1 MAGFLGWACALGAA
15 LEILL
20 KGDRGM
26 SRNSLLRFAIAAAL
40 LPGAAFAQS
49 AGGSTAPQATETE
62 GGLQEVIVTAE
73 RREGSLQETPLAV
86 TALSEEALE
95 NRQVTEARDLARY
108 TPSLKMFNN
117 ITSPTNLSPSMR
129 GSLTQDA
136 SLVVAES
143 PFGIYVDDIYLA
155 RLNGN
160 NVALADVERVEV
172 LRGPQGTLYGR
183 NTLVGAIKFVSRN
196 PGDEQWFKATVGAG
210 NFDQYVASF
219 SLGTP
224 IGESNW
230 AASFSALI
238 NNKDGQFSNRNP
250 TAAGE
255 TGLERNWATR
265 AKLRYIGSDR
275 FDLVFSVSH
284 SDAKN
289 DSAQLIPATTPT
301 VPGNQQFT
309 SDDLVPTFGTYVLNT
324 PNVARSPAPI
334 TSQPEGNTEQTIA
347 SINASINLGF
357 GTLRSIT
364 GYVKTKDF
372 FSTDFSGN
380 GLIGGA
386 NTASVDQ
393 FSEEI
398 QLLGTALDDRLNYI
412 AGVYLFREEGEQA
425 FAWNGYAPFPPL
437 NIFQPVPLSTS
448 AIDITTKSFSIFT
461 QVDYKFTDALK
472 GSLGVRYT
480 KDDKDFG
487 FLFQSAFGGPQLSL
501 PDSNTWSKTTPRA
514 AIDWSLP
521 TSGNVDSLLLY
532 ASASNAFKS
541 GGYSAIAIYG
551 AGDVLEYDPETNW
564 TYELGAKT
572 DLLGNRLR
580 VNANYFYSEVE
591 DIVLNQTLPGG
602 RFPVDNAGD
611 ATIQGLELEITA
623 VPVDSLT
630 LFMNGAFLSGKY
642 KNLEPSAAPALALQA
657 FNVTA
662 SPPQIPDY
670 TVTVGFDYSA
680 PTRAG
685 TVKVGADWFFQDD
698 YITSATN
705 DFKVKAYNVGN
716 AFVGLELDDN
726 WSLRAAVKNIGDN
739 DVITTGSRG
748 LLGGFIPLRPR
759 EYLFSVNYKM

>member
-1 MAGFLGWACALGAA
+1 
-15 LEILL
+15 
-20 KGDRGM
+20 M
-26 SRNSLLRFAIAAAL
+26 SQNSLLRFAIAAAL
-40 LPGAAFAQS
+40 APTAALAQ
-49 AGGSTAPQATETE
+49 TANQEAQQPSV
-62 GGLQEVIVTAE
+62 GLEEIVVTAE
-73 RREGSLQETPLAV
+73 RREASLQAVPLAV
-86 TALSEEALE
+86 TALSVEALE

-117 ITSPTNLSPSMR
+117 ITSPTNLSPSLR

-136 SLVVAES
+136 SLIVAES

-160 NVALADVERVEV
+160 NVALADIERVEV

-196 PGDEQWFKATVGAG
+196 PGDEPWFKATVGAG
-210 NFDQYVASF
+210 NFDQYLGSF
-219 SLGTP
+219 SLGSP
-224 IGESNW
+224 LGESNW
-230 AASFSALI
+230 AASLSGLVS
-238 NNKDGQFSNRNP
+238 NKDGQFFNRNP
-250 TAAGE
+250 SVARE

-265 AKLRYIGSDR
+265 AKLRYTGSDN

-289 DSAQLIPATTPT
+289 DSGQLIPATTPT
-301 VPGNQQFT
+301 VPGNRQFT

-334 TSQPEGNTEQTIA
+334 TSLPEGSTEQTIA
-347 SINASINLGF
+347 SINASYDFGF
-357 GTLRSIT
+357 ATLRSIT

-393 FSEEI
+393 LSEEI
-398 QLLGTALDDRLNYI
+398 QLLGKAIDDHLSYI
-412 AGVYLFREEGEQA
+412 VGIYVFQEEGDQA

-448 AIDITTKSFSIFT
+448 SIDIETKSYSVFT
-461 QVDYKFTDALK
+461 QVDFDFTDALK

-480 KDDKDFG
+480 NDDKDFD
-487 FLFQSAFGGPQLSL
+487 FVFQSAFGGPPLRIL
-501 PDSNTWSKTTPRA
+501 YANDWSKTTPRA
-514 AIDWSLP
+514 ALDWSLP
-521 TSGNVDSLLLY
+521 TSGSVNSLLLY

-551 AGDVLEYDPETNW
+551 AGDVIPYDPETNW
-564 TYELGAKT
+564 TYELGVKT
-572 DLLGNRLR
+572 DLLDNLLR
-580 VNANYFYSEVE
+580 VNANYFYSDVQ
-591 DIVLNQTLPGG
+591 DVVINQTLPGG
-602 RFPVDNAGD
+602 RFPVSNAGD

-623 VPVDSLT
+623 VPVESLT
-630 LFMNGAFLSGKY
+630 LYLNGAFLDGKY
-642 KNLEPSAAPALALQA
+642 KNLRPSAAPALAPTLFGISEA
-657 FNVTA
+657 D
-662 SPPQIPDY
+662 PPQIPDY
-670 TVTVGFDYSA
+670 TVTIGFDYSR

-685 TVKVGADWFFQDD
+685 EFKIGADWFFQDD
-698 YITSATN
+698 YITAATN
-705 DFKVKAYNVGN
+705 DFRVKAYNIGN
-716 AFVGLELDDN
+716 AFVGLGLGEN

-748 LLGGFIPLRPR
+748 LLGGFIPVRPR
-759 EYLFSVNYKM
+759 EYLFSVTYTQ